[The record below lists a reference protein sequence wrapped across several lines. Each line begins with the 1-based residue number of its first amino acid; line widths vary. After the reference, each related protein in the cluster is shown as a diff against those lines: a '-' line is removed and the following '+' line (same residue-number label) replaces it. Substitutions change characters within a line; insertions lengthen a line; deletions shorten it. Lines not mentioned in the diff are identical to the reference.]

1 MKKKVEDTS
10 WPVNCANCGKQ
21 TFVDG
26 TPGEKCIWCSKS
38 PYKKEASPMVSQDER
53 AKYEA
58 MNMQERNKWLYSHME
73 EIIADIRSMPKKKVF
88 EKWPFSPSKFLKIIR
103 IYAPELIRKPRKN
116 REVIKGEKPPAT
128 GKEVSTLT
136 KHEHYL
142 ILLGYQMA
150 TREFLDARES

>member
-1 MKKKVEDTS
+1 MKRKVEDTS

-38 PYKKEASPMVSQDER
+38 PYKKEAGSMISQDER

-58 MNMQERNKWLYSHME
+58 MNMQERGKWLDDHME

-88 EKWPFSPSKFLKIIR
+88 EKWPLGQSTFAKLRKLH
-103 IYAPELIRKPRKN
+103 APGLIRKP
-116 REVIKGEKPPAT
+116 IKKPKGIKKPPVT
-128 GKEVSTLT
+128 GKEAPSLT
-136 KHEHYL
+136 EHERYL
-142 ILLGYQMA
+142 ILQGYQMA
-150 TREFLDARES
+150 TREFLEARGK